1 MQTQKGKQTGLWPV
15 MDPWE
20 SCDNAVGHT
29 TAAPLV
35 LFLYNGKQLAQCFW
49 GRTFRVMAFYDSVVG
64 CGYE

>member
-20 SCDNAVGHT
+20 SSDAAVGHT

-35 LFLYNGKQLAQCFW
+35 LFLYNRKLLAERFC

-64 CGYE
+64 RGND